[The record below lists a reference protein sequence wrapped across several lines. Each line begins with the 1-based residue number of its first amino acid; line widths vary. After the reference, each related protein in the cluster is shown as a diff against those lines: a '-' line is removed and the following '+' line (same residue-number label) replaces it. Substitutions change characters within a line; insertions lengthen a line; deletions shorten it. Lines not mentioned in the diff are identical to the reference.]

1 MKEVKLGWIAIFIIW
16 YFRRDPEVADTI
28 VSTAFKGY
36 HITKIRKDA
45 GKKKGS
51 KKSKPPEGMAPLNTK

>member
-16 YFRRDPEVADTI
+16 FFRRDPEQADVI

-36 HITKIRKDA
+36 HVTKIRKDK
-45 GKKKGS
+45 GKKK
-51 KKSKPPEGMAPLNTK
+51 KEAKSKPPAGMLPIE